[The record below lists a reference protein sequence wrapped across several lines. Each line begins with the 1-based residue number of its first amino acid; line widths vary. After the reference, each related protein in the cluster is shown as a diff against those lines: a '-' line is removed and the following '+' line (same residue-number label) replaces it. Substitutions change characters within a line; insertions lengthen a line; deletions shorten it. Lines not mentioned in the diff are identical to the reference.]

1 MHHDSCLVACSCVV
15 SSSCVTCRPSSPS
28 MVELIHFEG
37 CLSSRRHHTG
47 EHVQQFRPQTAF
59 AQFAGIFSL
68 ASPLIAAPRFPGV
81 RQDLLTSQ
89 PALTEC
95 QTPSPNQPCGPWRA
109 SPSLHCAFWRTVPA
123 WLATPWWSLDII
135 TNVES
140 CCFAWVLF
148 SISTITGIRS
158 YLRQIPLLTQG
169 VMLSGNQCTVLEEYL
184 RLL

>member
-95 QTPSPNQPCGPWRA
+95 QTPSPNQSLESFSKSALCFLENCSCLACYSLMVSGHNYQCGKLLLCLSSFFHFHNYRDPEL
-109 SPSLHCAFWRTVPA
+109 PKTNP
-123 WLATPWWSLDII
+123 TPD
-135 TNVES
+135 TRCNVV
-140 CCFAWVLF
+140 W
-148 SISTITGIRS
+148 
-158 YLRQIPLLTQG
+158 
-169 VMLSGNQCTVLEEYL
+169 
-184 RLL
+184 